1 MDSLTLLAPAK
12 INLYLEILGD
22 CPAGTGKANR
32 PDRFH
37 ELAMVLQTVSLA
49 DQVMLTALH
58 KPQFE
63 LICRHPLIPQDERNL
78 AYRAALLMAETFP
91 DAFKQRGGATIQV
104 VKQIPVGA
112 GLAGGSTDAAAV
124 LVGLDLLWNLGLTQ
138 GELEVLG
145 SHLGSDVPFCVAGGT
160 MLATGRGEVLTPLP
174 CLEGVPVVLAKY
186 RSILVETPW
195 AYGAYRER
203 FKSTYAS
210 DEPDLAKRR
219 DRVHAGPMLQAIN
232 RQDIYQVAQHL
243 RNDLEQVVL
252 PTHRLVQDLRYQM
265 SNQPEVLAA
274 MMSGSGPTVFALCEN
289 RAAAL
294 NLAEIIQ
301 SPDLEVWVCE
311 LIGHGIRPIEDQLG
325 L

>member
-22 CPAGTGKANR
+22 R
-32 PDRFH
+32 PDGFH
-37 ELAMVLQTVSLA
+37 ELAMVMQSVSLA
-49 DQVMLTALH
+49 DQVTLTRLS

-63 LICRHPLIPQDERNL
+63 LICRHPMIPQDERNL
-78 AYRAALLMAETFP
+78 AYRAALLMAQTFP
-91 DAFKQRGGATIQV
+91 DAFKRYGGATLQV
-104 VKQIPVGA
+104 VKHIPVGA

-124 LVGLDLLWNLGLTQ
+124 LIGLDLLWNLGLTQ
-138 GELEVLG
+138 AELEVLG
-145 SHLGSDVPFCVAGGT
+145 SQLGSDVPFCVAGGT

-195 AYGAYRER
+195 AYGAYREQ
-203 FKSTYAS
+203 FQATYAS
-210 DEPDLAKRR
+210 DEQDLAKRR
-219 DRVHAGPMLQAIN
+219 ERVHAGPMLQAIN
-232 RQDIYQVAQHL
+232 RHDIAQVAALL

-252 PTHRLVQDLRYQM
+252 PTHSIVQDLRYQM

-274 MMSGSGPTVFALCEN
+274 MMSGSGPTVFALCQT

-294 NLAEIIQ
+294 NLAETIQ
-301 SPDLEVWVCE
+301 APDLDVWVGE
-311 LIGHGIRPIEDQLG
+311 LIGHGIRPLEDELG